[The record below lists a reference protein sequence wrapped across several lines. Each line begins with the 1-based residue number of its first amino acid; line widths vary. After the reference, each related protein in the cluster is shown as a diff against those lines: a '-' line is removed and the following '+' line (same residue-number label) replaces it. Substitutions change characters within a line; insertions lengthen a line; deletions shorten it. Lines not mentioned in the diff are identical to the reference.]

1 MFLAEVLMFLTIK
14 KAGGGRYLYLMESV
28 YDPKTKKVKK
38 KIIQNFGKSEEF
50 IEKNPEKYAELVE
63 KYGKSKEK
71 FQTEKNTTINSFFSK
86 NITSTDDILKNF
98 NGLYP
103 QNLSHLILRKL
114 WKEDLLMTRFF
125 NHLKEYEGLEFE
137 YNVSD
142 IALYFAALKIVS
154 PMSYLA
160 GKEHSPRFLGDPMSS
175 YTTDDIYRCLH
186 FLSKYKDSIMK
197 HLCNRVGEVIPRKKS
212 LLFYDCT
219 NCYFETP
226 CNDVYWNR
234 KKGLRILRRKLRKEN
249 PEFQKLSDRDL
260 NTVINESPEYSLLL
274 EELIESLGEP
284 LRMHGVS
291 KEKRFDL
298 PLISISLVIDE
309 HAIPIDFQIYA
320 GNQAEA
326 STMVESI
333 KRLKEKYDIKNAV
346 LVADS
351 ALNGTKNLDMLLK
364 EGLGFAVAKSALTF
378 TDKIRRSE
386 LDLSTFSQI
395 KDEAGNKTSFL
406 YKIIPYQ
413 NVKYERKLENGKWVS
428 NKYSIDCNM
437 MITFSETRKNR
448 DLSTLEEN
456 ILQAKAA
463 IERNAQINLTK
474 NGWKQFVIT
483 SDEVTPNAEQNES
496 ASGQSE
502 QADGASNTSDN
513 NVVNDEKQKT
523 KGKSKETKAK
533 KSEPCI
539 AVALNDKKI
548 EKRRECAGFATILF
562 QPPPGSEESMNA
574 DYVSSLYHH
583 LVQIEECFRIM
594 KNEFEI
600 RPLFVRDRDSV
611 TGHVLLCVV
620 ALIMVRLI
628 QNKAAE
634 KKCSITA
641 SKLKEIMNALTLL
654 TLYRDDNHCV
664 YLKSKEFNLTDGL
677 RKVEKENSTSVE
689 EPEFI
694 FELLTGVKMP
704 NISTMEELRKI
715 FRIKSMSRSK
725 DQINQLKCSV
735 SA

>member
-1 MFLAEVLMFLTIK
+1 
-14 KAGGGRYLYLMESV
+14 
-28 YDPKTKKVKK
+28 
-38 KIIQNFGKSEEF
+38 
-50 IEKNPEKYAELVE
+50 
-63 KYGKSKEK
+63 
-71 FQTEKNTTINSFFSK
+71 
-86 NITSTDDILKNF
+86 
-98 NGLYP
+98 
-103 QNLSHLILRKL
+103 
-114 WKEDLLMTRFF
+114 
-125 NHLKEYEGLEFE
+125 
-137 YNVSD
+137 
-142 IALYFAALKIVS
+142 
-154 PMSYLA
+154 
-160 GKEHSPRFLGDPMSS
+160 
-175 YTTDDIYRCLH
+175 
-186 FLSKYKDSIMK
+186 MK

-212 LLFYDCT
+212 LIFYDCT

-378 TDKIRRSE
+378 TDKIRSSE
-386 LDLSTFSQI
+386 LDSATFSQI
-395 KDEAGNKTSFL
+395 KDEAGNKTSSL

-456 ILQAKAA
+456 ILQARAA
-463 IERNAQINLTK
+463 IERKAQINLTK

-483 SDEVTPNAEQNES
+483 SDEVTANADQNES

-513 NVVNDEKQKT
+513 NDVNDEKQKT
-523 KGKSKETKAK
+523 TGKSKETKAK

-548 EKRRECAGFATILF
+548 EKRRECAGFAAILF

-664 YLKSKEFNLTDGL
+664 YLK
-677 RKVEKENSTSVE
+677 
-689 EPEFI
+689 
-694 FELLTGVKMP
+694 
-704 NISTMEELRKI
+704 
-715 FRIKSMSRSK
+715 
-725 DQINQLKCSV
+725 
-735 SA
+735 

>member
-1 MFLAEVLMFLTIK
+1 MFLTIK

-28 YDPKTKKVKK
+28 YDPETKKVKK
-38 KIIQNFGKSEEF
+38 KIIQNFGKSDEF

-71 FQTEKNTTINSFFSK
+71 FQTEKDSTISSFFSE

-114 WKEDLLMTRFF
+114 WKDDLLMTRFF
-125 NHLKEYEGLEFE
+125 DHLKAQEGLEFE
-137 YNVSD
+137 YNASD

-197 HLCNRVGEVIPRKKS
+197 HLSNRVGEVIPREKS

-234 KKGLRILRRKLRKEN
+234 KKGLRILRRILRKEN
-249 PEFQKLSDRDL
+249 SDFQNLSDRDL
-260 NTVINESPEYSLLL
+260 NTVINESPEYSLML

-333 KRLKEKYDIKNAV
+333 KRLKEKYNIKNAV

-378 TDKIRRSE
+378 TDKIRKSE
-386 LDLSTFSQI
+386 LDLTTFSKV
-395 KDEAGNKTSFL
+395 KDEAGNETCFL

-413 NVKYERKLENGKWVS
+413 NVKYERKFENGKWIS

-463 IERNAQINLTK
+463 IERNAQINLIK

-483 SDEVTPNAEQNES
+483 SDEIKANTAQNQS
-496 ASGQSE
+496 TSGQSD
-502 QADGASNTSDN
+502 QTDGASNTSDN
-513 NVVNDEKQKT
+513 NATNDEKQKT
-523 KGKSKETKAK
+523 KGKSKTKETKAK
-533 KSEPCI
+533 NSEPCI

-548 EKRRECAGFATILF
+548 EKRRECAGFAAILF
-562 QPPPGSEESMNA
+562 QPPPGSEEAMNA

-594 KNEFEI
+594 KSEFEI

-611 TGHVLLCVV
+611 TGHVLLCIVS
-620 ALIMVRLI
+620 LIMVRLI
-628 QNKAAE
+628 QKKAAE
-634 KKCSITA
+634 KECSITA
-641 SKLKEIMNALTLL
+641 GKLKEIMNALTVL

-664 YLKSKEFNLTDGL
+664 YLKSKEFNLTNGL
-677 RKVEKENSTSVE
+677 RKVKEENSTSVV
-689 EPEFI
+689 EPEFL

-704 NISTMEELRKI
+704 NVSTMEELRKI
-715 FRIKSMSRSK
+715 FKIKSMNRSK
-725 DQINQLKCSV
+725 DQIEQLKCSV

>member
-260 NTVINESPEYSLLL
+260 NTVINESPEYSLSL

-333 KRLKEKYDIKNAV
+333 KKLKEKYDIKNAV

-413 NVKYERKLENGKWVS
+413 NVKYERKLVNGKWVS

-456 ILQAKAA
+456 ILQARAA
-463 IERNAQINLTK
+463 IERKAQINLTK

-502 QADGASNTSDN
+502 QEDGASNTSDN

-548 EKRRECAGFATILF
+548 EKRRECAGFAAILF

-704 NISTMEELRKI
+704 SISTMEELRKI

>member
-378 TDKIRRSE
+378 TDKIRSSE
-386 LDLSTFSQI
+386 LDLATFSQI

-413 NVKYERKLENGKWVS
+413 NVKYERKLVNGKWVS

-456 ILQAKAA
+456 ILQARAA
-463 IERNAQINLTK
+463 IERKAQINLTK

-483 SDEVTPNAEQNES
+483 SDEATPNAEQNES

-548 EKRRECAGFATILF
+548 EKRRECAGFAAILF

>member
-1 MFLAEVLMFLTIK
+1 
-14 KAGGGRYLYLMESV
+14 
-28 YDPKTKKVKK
+28 
-38 KIIQNFGKSEEF
+38 
-50 IEKNPEKYAELVE
+50 
-63 KYGKSKEK
+63 
-71 FQTEKNTTINSFFSK
+71 
-86 NITSTDDILKNF
+86 
-98 NGLYP
+98 
-103 QNLSHLILRKL
+103 
-114 WKEDLLMTRFF
+114 
-125 NHLKEYEGLEFE
+125 
-137 YNVSD
+137 
-142 IALYFAALKIVS
+142 
-154 PMSYLA
+154 
-160 GKEHSPRFLGDPMSS
+160 
-175 YTTDDIYRCLH
+175 
-186 FLSKYKDSIMK
+186 MK

-413 NVKYERKLENGKWVS
+413 NVKYERKLVNGKWVS

-502 QADGASNTSDN
+502 QEDGASNTSDN

-548 EKRRECAGFATILF
+548 EKRRECAGFAAILF

-715 FRIKSMSRSK
+715 FKIKSMSRSK

>member
-1 MFLAEVLMFLTIK
+1 
-14 KAGGGRYLYLMESV
+14 
-28 YDPKTKKVKK
+28 
-38 KIIQNFGKSEEF
+38 
-50 IEKNPEKYAELVE
+50 
-63 KYGKSKEK
+63 
-71 FQTEKNTTINSFFSK
+71 
-86 NITSTDDILKNF
+86 
-98 NGLYP
+98 
-103 QNLSHLILRKL
+103 
-114 WKEDLLMTRFF
+114 
-125 NHLKEYEGLEFE
+125 
-137 YNVSD
+137 
-142 IALYFAALKIVS
+142 
-154 PMSYLA
+154 
-160 GKEHSPRFLGDPMSS
+160 
-175 YTTDDIYRCLH
+175 
-186 FLSKYKDSIMK
+186 
-197 HLCNRVGEVIPRKKS
+197 
-212 LLFYDCT
+212 
-219 NCYFETP
+219 
-226 CNDVYWNR
+226 
-234 KKGLRILRRKLRKEN
+234 
-249 PEFQKLSDRDL
+249 
-260 NTVINESPEYSLLL
+260 
-274 EELIESLGEP
+274 
-284 LRMHGVS
+284 MHGVS

-413 NVKYERKLENGKWVS
+413 NVKYERKLVNGKWGS

-456 ILQAKAA
+456 ILQARAA
-463 IERNAQINLTK
+463 IERKAQINLTK

-502 QADGASNTSDN
+502 QEDGASNTSDN

-548 EKRRECAGFATILF
+548 EKRRECAGFAAILF